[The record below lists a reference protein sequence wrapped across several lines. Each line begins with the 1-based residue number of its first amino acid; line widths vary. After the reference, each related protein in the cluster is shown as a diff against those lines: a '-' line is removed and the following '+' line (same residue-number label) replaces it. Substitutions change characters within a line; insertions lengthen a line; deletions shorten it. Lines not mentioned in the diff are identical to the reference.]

1 MKPLLTTQLKDK
13 ALPLINLLKSGGTFK
28 GRDLA
33 ERFDISE
40 RELRLIVSYIRLNI
54 TPRIASNFK
63 DGYWYETDNKKLT
76 DTFNEKRAHIFSELQ
91 VLRQQR
97 KLIMEE
103 M

>member
-13 ALPLINLLKSGGTFK
+13 ALPLINLLKSGSTFK

-33 ERFDISE
+33 GRLNISE
-40 RELRLIVSYIRLNI
+40 RELRLIVCYVRLNI

-76 DTFNEKRAHIFSELQ
+76 DTFNEKRAHIFSELK